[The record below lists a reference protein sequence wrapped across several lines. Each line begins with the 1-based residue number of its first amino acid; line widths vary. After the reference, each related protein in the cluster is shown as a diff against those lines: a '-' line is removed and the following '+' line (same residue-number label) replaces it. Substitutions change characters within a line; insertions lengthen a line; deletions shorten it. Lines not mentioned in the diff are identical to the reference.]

1 MADEK
6 EYLSEEEEILEDSK
20 PDSTDIFE
28 ENEVKWKEFRLEKC
42 QKCGKT
48 PTIHKNFDF
57 TDYRR
62 YQIHCCGIDSCGYSK
77 TACIVEWNWKQD
89 NLSKLTAK

>member
-1 MADEK
+1 MN
-6 EYLSEEEEILEDSK
+6 EEEYEIHADLA
-20 PDSTDIFE
+20 P
-28 ENEVKWKEFRLEKC
+28 VKDQTSIIKEFRLEKC

-48 PTIHKNFDF
+48 PAIHKNFDF

-62 YQIHCCGIDSCGYSK
+62 YQIHCCGIDSCGYSE